1 MIKIYGAE
9 ISTNVNKVRF
19 TANALGVE
27 YELNRMDLFA
37 GEQRSED
44 FLKLNPVGKVPVMQ
58 DGNFTLFESM
68 AISKYLADKQ
78 SSSLYPQDLQQRAL
92 VDQWIDFC
100 DIHLQAAL
108 NRVTFNRIIAQQV
121 GAEVDQN
128 SLNFGLKMLDRY
140 FPVLDHQL
148 GQSKYLA
155 GNVLTLADIN
165 LVSILDPAEVS
176 GVNFTE
182 YQNLQNW
189 FQNMKMQD
197 FYTKCHNDYK
207 ETLTAIG

>member
-9 ISTNVNKVRF
+9 FSANVNKVRF
-19 TANALGVE
+19 AANALSVE
-27 YELNRMDLFA
+27 YELNRMDLLG
-37 GEQRSED
+37 GEQRSEE

-68 AISKYLADKQ
+68 AISRYLADKQ
-78 SSSLYPQDLQQRAL
+78 GSSLYPKDLQNRAV

-108 NRVTFNRIIAQQV
+108 NRVTFNRVLAPMI

-128 SLNFGLKMLDRY
+128 SLNFGLEMLNRY
-140 FPVLDHQL
+140 FPVLDNQL
-148 GQSKYLA
+148 GISKYLA
-155 GNVLTLADIN
+155 ANDITLADIN
-165 LVSILDPAEVS
+165 LIAILDPAEIS
-176 GVNFTE
+176 GVEFSR

-189 FQNMKMQD
+189 FQNMKQQN
-197 FYTKCHNDYK
+197 FYTKCHGDYK
-207 ETLTAIG
+207 ETLSAID